1 MATNRHLYTL
11 SICILVSLQTVSFAR
26 PVSLEKAKEQAAA
39 FFASNGVR
47 TRASLNELE
56 LTATFPK
63 TETRGL
69 DTEPTM
75 YVFSVKTGGFAI
87 IAGDDAARPV
97 LAFSLEQPF
106 VEEGMPD
113 NLRYWLE
120 WYSDVIEYA
129 RSKDWG
135 TRGDTPSNKFDPSKS
150 VELKTA
156 RWDQVSPFN
165 DLLPEIDGK
174 KPPTGCVATAISII
188 MKYHKWPIRGT
199 GTLPSYKTGRLT
211 IESCDLGHAYK
222 WDKMLDN
229 YKDCDAEGKAQLA
242 RLLYDVAVMCK
253 MSFGLSGSAAFNS
266 SIRLLSVYFGYD
278 PSIIRIGRHYSDEKW
293 ETLISEEIDSGRPVF
308 YSGSGGHRGGHAMV
322 IDGYNGRYFSINFGW
337 GGTDNG
343 YYTLSPIDGDLD
355 GTVEFYQS
363 QEVAFNIKPY
373 DGGKGDFVP
382 FVSGNNS
389 ISEDFEKTKRVLL
402 KQSVNNDS
410 YLGGEIEVRYVLYDR
425 RENVKEVISPSGRIS
440 FEDISNDKAA
450 MVDISGRSYPVSLE
464 CHVTKSLEEGDMIA
478 LSRKDPSSGKWVP
491 LPQGRSSIIVFTTR
505 PIASLLQF
513 GMIDL
518 NARYEHRLWGKTSF
532 SIFDSLYWSLS
543 KEGENTPIFGS
554 YNQRNIWP
562 SSTMQQTY
570 SGDEIVNGDRFVSFN
585 HLLDTG
591 NYVFR
596 CYNPATGEKMTV
608 NLEL

>member
-75 YVFSVKTGGFAI
+75 YVFSVKSGGFAI

-135 TRGDTPSNKFDPSKS
+135 TRGDTPSTKFDPSKS

-174 KPPTGCVATAISII
+174 KPYTGCVATAISII

-199 GTLPSYKTGRLT
+199 GTLPSYKTGLL
-211 IESCDLGHAYK
+211 IIDSCDLGHAYK
-222 WDKMLDN
+222 WDKMLDD
-229 YKDCDAEGKAQLA
+229 YKECDAEGKAQLA

-253 MSFGLSGSAAFNS
+253 MSFGLSGSTAFFSN
-266 SIRLLSVYFGYD
+266 IRLLPVYFGYD
-278 PSIIRIGRHYSDEKW
+278 PGIIRIGRHYSDEKW

-343 YYTLSPIDGDLD
+343 YYTLSPIDGDFD
-355 GTVEFYQS
+355 GIVEFYQS
-363 QEVAFNIKPY
+363 QEVALNIKPY

-450 MVDISGRSYPVSLE
+450 MVDISGRSYHVSLE